1 MDKTTL
7 VLYRQIAD
15 RYCKMAWTHKI
26 QEEQADLHLKWNRWI
41 RNTKCWLTA
50 ISTCGIVAIFFIIDS
65 FWGKVITAII
75 STLTTFLS
83 WRYRDG
89 ELTELANENKS
100 FAAQAHNIR
109 NKYESL
115 LSDIKSGFLC
125 DEQISERRNFLEEEE
140 DGLFS
145 KPIAPHTTDK
155 AVNAAHRALIEKQ
168 ESTTTDE
175 ERNNILPDFLKIN
188 EEENS

>member
-26 QEEQADLHLKWNRWI
+26 QEKQADLYLKRNRWI
-41 RNTKCWLTA
+41 RNAKCWLTA

-65 FWGKVITAII
+65 FWGKVITAVI
-75 STLTTFLS
+75 SALTTFLS

-168 ESTTTDE
+168 ESTATDE

>member
-1 MDKTTL
+1 M
-7 VLYRQIAD
+7 
-15 RYCKMAWTHKI
+15 
-26 QEEQADLHLKWNRWI
+26 
-41 RNTKCWLTA
+41 
-50 ISTCGIVAIFFIIDS
+50 
-65 FWGKVITAII
+65 
-75 STLTTFLS
+75 TTFLS

-125 DEQISERRNFLEEEE
+125 DGQISERRNFLEEEE
-140 DGLFS
+140 DRLFS
-145 KPIAPHTTDK
+145 KPMVPHATDK

>member
-1 MDKTTL
+1 MQDGLDPQNSRETS
-7 VLYRQIAD
+7 RSA
-15 RYCKMAWTHKI
+15 
-26 QEEQADLHLKWNRWI
+26 LKRNRWI
-41 RNTKCWLTA
+41 RNAKCWLTA
-50 ISTCGIVAIFFIIDS
+50 ISTCGIVAIFFITDS
-65 FWGKVITAII
+65 FLGKVITAVI
-75 STLTTFLS
+75 SALTTFLS

-125 DEQISERRNFLEEEE
+125 DGQISERRNFLEEEE

-188 EEENS
+188 EDENS